1 MSSGEANKPS
11 SMAAQAA
18 PASTSWS
25 HVLIAIAAGYAVCFQ
40 LGKVPAALPLIGE
53 EFSLALWQRGAI
65 VSSMSV
71 LTSTTGLFVGVWAN
85 RYHAERVALM
95 ALGIAI
101 AAGLAGAA
109 ATNFLPLLI
118 ARLLEGLGYI
128 TAMASLPAI
137 IAEHCAPQDWPLAMA
152 VWASTVPGGL
162 AVLLLLS
169 PALIEFGGVGWRGL
183 WIVTALGIA
192 LVATIFFLRVRP
204 LPPNEQAAYVQS
216 PWADLRQ
223 AVNVQTLSL
232 VGLFFCYGMQFLAVV
247 SFLPTMLIVQ
257 SGFSLATAALYSGVV
272 AVENAA
278 GSVLA
283 ALFCLNVVIPC

>member
-1 MSSGEANKPS
+1 
-11 SMAAQAA
+11 MAAQAA

-71 LTSTTGLFVGVWAN
+71 LTAATGLFVGVWAN

-204 LPPNEQAAYVQS
+204 LPHNEQAADVQS
-216 PWADLRQ
+216 PWAGHSDKPSMSKRS
-223 AVNVQTLSL
+223 LSW
-232 VGLFFCYGMQFLAVV
+232 GSSFAMAC
-247 SFLPTMLIVQ
+247 SFLPLSHSCRRCLLCNRDFHWQPLRSI
-257 SGFSLATAALYSGVV
+257 
-272 AVENAA
+272 A
-278 GSVLA
+278 GS
-283 ALFCLNVVIPC
+283 

>member
-1 MSSGEANKPS
+1 
-11 SMAAQAA
+11 MAAQAA

-71 LTSTTGLFVGVWAN
+71 LTAATGLFVGVWAN

-204 LPPNEQAAYVQS
+204 LPHNEQAADVQS
-216 PWADLRQ
+216 PWAGHSDKPSMSKRS
-223 AVNVQTLSL
+223 LSW
-232 VGLFFCYGMQFLAVV
+232 GSSFAMAC
-247 SFLPTMLIVQ
+247 SFLPL
-257 SGFSLATAALYSGVV
+257 SHSCRR
-272 AVENAA
+272 
-278 GSVLA
+278 
-283 ALFCLNVVIPC
+283 CLLSNRDFH